1 VAAKFVLEKDAA
13 GRFRFRLMSQGRVL
27 ANSESYTTKR
37 AAQNA
42 IASIRTTAPG
52 AQIDDGTQ
60 AASTKT
66 RAVKSRSVA
75 KKLEAVVEAP
85 IRKARSAAKSL
96 VAATTGSDTTTSAE
110 APAKRAP
117 AKRAPAKRAPAKRAP
132 AKPVAKAVKRVA
144 KTARAAKAAKK

>member
-60 AASTKT
+60 AAATTKV
-66 RAVKSRSVA
+66 RAVRSRTVA
-75 KKLEAVVEAP
+75 KKLESAVEGP
-85 IRKARSAAKSL
+85 IRKARSTAKSL
-96 VAATTGSDTTTSAE
+96 VAATTGSDKTSAATTGTE

-117 AKRAPAKRAPAKRAP
+117 AKRAPAKRAPAKRA
-132 AKPVAKAVKRVA
+132 
-144 KTARAAKAAKK
+144 AKAAKK

>member
-1 VAAKFVLEKDAA
+1 VAAKFVLEKDAD
-13 GRFRFRLMSQGRVL
+13 GRFRFRLISQGRVL

-60 AASTKT
+60 PDTAKP

-75 KKLEAVVEAP
+75 TKLESVVEAP
-85 IRKARSAAKSL
+85 RRKARSTAKSL
-96 VAATTGSDTTTSAE
+96 IAAATASENSSAATTTAAE
-110 APAKRAP
+110 APATPAPAKRA
-117 AKRAPAKRAPAKRAP
+117 RA
-132 AKPVAKAVKRVA
+132 KRVA
-144 KTARAAKAAKK
+144 KAAKL